1 MTFIM
6 ITGNNRA
13 VIVSVPR
20 LCGGYIGMH
29 TEVSM
34 CTSVED

>member
-6 ITGNNRA
+6 ITGNNRV

-29 TEVSM
+29 TEVST

>member
-6 ITGNNRA
+6 ITGNNRV
-13 VIVSVPR
+13 VIASPR